1 MLYQI
6 FETQRSIMEPFSDLA
21 QAAAKLFSNPLNPM
35 SQTPMAQ
42 RTSAGYALM
51 HRLGKDYEK
60 PEFGIRTVKV
70 NRVDVA
76 IHERIEIDKPFCEL
90 RRFKRFSDDAATL
103 TQLKAQPAVLIVAP
117 LSGHYATLLRDT
129 VKTMLQD
136 HKVYITDWKNA
147 RLVPLSDGEFHLD
160 DYINYVQEFIRH
172 LQSIY
177 GNCHIVSV
185 CQPTVPVMA
194 AVSLMA
200 SRGEKTPLTMTMMGG
215 PIDARKSPTSVN
227 NLATNKSFEWF
238 ENNVIYRVP
247 ANFPGAG
254 RRVYPGFLQYTGFV
268 AMNPDRHATSHY
280 DYFKDLIKGDDAS
293 TEAHRKFYDEYNAVL
308 DMDADYYLET
318 IATVFQDFK
327 LVNGTWDVKGV
338 DGKVE
343 RVRPQDIKGTALMTV
358 EGELDD
364 ISGSGQT
371 RAAQDLCSGV
381 PASERQHL
389 EVPGA
394 GHYGIFSGRRWRDIV
409 YPELVKFISSHA
421 PQTAVKTAAVT
432 ASPAPVAPEAL
443 AQADTPP
450 LAVAQA
456 SAPTNVGAS
465 NAPPVSPA
473 KPAAK
478 SAAKSAAPKATVVK
492 AKPAV
497 TPSAPSVASKPAA
510 KASAKTAAKSPA
522 KSASAPLSKTSG
534 KSAASTSVKTT
545 WVDPSSKA

>member
-1 MLYQI
+1 
-6 FETQRSIMEPFSDLA
+6 
-21 QAAAKLFSNPLNPM
+21 
-35 SQTPMAQ
+35 
-42 RTSAGYALM
+42 
-51 HRLGKDYEK
+51 
-60 PEFGIRTVKV
+60 
-70 NRVDVA
+70 
-76 IHERIEIDKPFCEL
+76 
-90 RRFKRFSDDAATL
+90 
-103 TQLKAQPAVLIVAP
+103 
-117 LSGHYATLLRDT
+117 
-129 VKTMLQD
+129 
-136 HKVYITDWKNA
+136 
-147 RLVPLSDGEFHLD
+147 
-160 DYINYVQEFIRH
+160 
-172 LQSIY
+172 
-177 GNCHIVSV
+177 
-185 CQPTVPVMA
+185 MA

-268 AMNPDRHATSHY
+268 AMNPDRHANSHY

-318 IATVFQDFK
+318 IQTVFQDFK

-338 DGKVE
+338 DGKTE

-381 PASERQHL
+381 PASERLHL

-409 YPELVKFISSHA
+409 YPQVVKFIQGHSGKKMATTPAKAA
-421 PQTAVKTAAVT
+421 PTKTVTSQAPAQVAKKVAAKVATKVVAKAPVKAANKPAATATAKVTAKPIAQATPSAKTKPAVKTSWV
-432 ASPAPVAPEAL
+432 
-443 AQADTPP
+443 
-450 LAVAQA
+450 
-456 SAPTNVGAS
+456 
-465 NAPPVSPA
+465 
-473 KPAAK
+473 AAK
-478 SAAKSAAPKATVVK
+478 K
-492 AKPAV
+492 
-497 TPSAPSVASKPAA
+497 
-510 KASAKTAAKSPA
+510 
-522 KSASAPLSKTSG
+522 
-534 KSAASTSVKTT
+534 
-545 WVDPSSKA
+545 